1 MMFLGRGK
9 SRRANVNHLQNAFH
23 PVHGLVWSDG
33 EHVNLSSISVNQDE
47 ITACPP
53 TTLGQ
58 FNSVEQVAWSGDS
71 TQCFLSVQHT
81 RSITLWKVQLDKSQK
96 LKLSRVK
103 EIHEEAIPQGCMWHP
118 TTALLLILSRDQ
130 LLLVDPEKD
139 SVKTLPL
146 NTHQRITAG
155 VWSLDGSKVIVALG
169 SKLIVCELDGNNQL
183 VVDKTIQN
191 FSGPIRKIVSVTPD
205 IVAVT
210 LDLPLAR
217 LLNQSKEDMF
227 EATPFAEFM
236 IKSTTEDCHQS
247 NVLLESRSEANR
259 SEENRSEL
267 KGQSEL
273 KCVDTISGVD
283 SALTKEILKRS
294 GPIDVTALFRRRG
307 GGNQT
312 SDKKSDS
319 DCLRT
324 QEESSKSGGDSHKE
338 QESDLRSA
346 GDKATSR
353 NGDLRLADGRS
364 GEVDLANQPEAAETI
379 DLTSLRVNPVALG
392 ARPELKLKQ
401 KQQEPISESSQLVLV
416 HLGRNRNLISEDA
429 EESIISSLSLPC
441 ILNPDLL
448 VYQRLSGVLVVGSN
462 TQTKSYQASVDQGKQ
477 LRGRQTLDFNLSNHE
492 RPLGLCTVSNSKDLL
507 LLTGEQSRAADI
519 TFLPSSRSS
528 EYQLKLRKV
537 KLKYDSS

>member
-1 MMFLGRGK
+1 M
-9 SRRANVNHLQNAFH
+9 
-23 PVHGLVWSDG
+23 
-33 EHVNLSSISVNQDE
+33 
-47 ITACPP
+47 
-53 TTLGQ
+53 
-58 FNSVEQVAWSGDS
+58 
-71 TQCFLSVQHT
+71 
-81 RSITLWKVQLDKSQK
+81 
-96 LKLSRVK
+96 
-103 EIHEEAIPQGCMWHP
+103 
-118 TTALLLILSRDQ
+118 
-130 LLLVDPEKD
+130 
-139 SVKTLPL
+139 
-146 NTHQRITAG
+146 
-155 VWSLDGSKVIVALG
+155 
-169 SKLIVCELDGNNQL
+169 
-183 VVDKTIQN
+183 
-191 FSGPIRKIVSVTPD
+191 SVTPD

-312 SDKKSDS
+312 SE
-319 DCLRT
+319 CLRT
-324 QEESSKSGGDSHKE
+324 QEESSKSGGDSYKE

-401 KQQEPISESSQLVLV
+401 KQQVTAIEVS
-416 HLGRNRNLISEDA
+416 
-429 EESIISSLSLPC
+429 
-441 ILNPDLL
+441 
-448 VYQRLSGVLVVGSN
+448 LVV
-462 TQTKSYQASVDQGKQ
+462 Y
-477 LRGRQTLDFNLSNHE
+477 
-492 RPLGLCTVSNSKDLL
+492 
-507 LLTGEQSRAADI
+507 
-519 TFLPSSRSS
+519 FLFQP
-528 EYQLKLRKV
+528 
-537 KLKYDSS
+537 